1 MMKGTYAFYVE
12 KDIEKAKVFYHQAMV
27 CAHSFG
33 EFDLENKIKKEMEKH
48 IKIKWT

>member
-48 IKIKWT
+48 FKK